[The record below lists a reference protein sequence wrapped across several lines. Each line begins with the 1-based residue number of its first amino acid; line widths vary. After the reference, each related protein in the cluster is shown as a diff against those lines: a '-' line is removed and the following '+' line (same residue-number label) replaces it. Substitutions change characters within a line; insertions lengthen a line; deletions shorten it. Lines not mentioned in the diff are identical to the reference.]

1 MTTNEM
7 ISSATSRIVIAVE
20 LNVKI
25 DSNRLVAT
33 ASLVPATITNIEAIR
48 VMY

>member
-1 MTTNEM
+1 MTTKEM

-25 DSNRLVAT
+25 DSNTLVAT
-33 ASLVPATITNIEAIR
+33 ASLVSATITNI
-48 VMY
+48 